1 MHYFASML
9 GNVAKH
15 AELKR
20 TQRDALLIH
29 YQLMLLDVEALC
41 QRLGSASRPIAVVW
55 FSPGFDKALLRCPG
69 IATRAG
75 GAKAVQRLDCIGR
88 NQKLLSIC
96 VTLTFTI
103 DNVRYRS

>member
-1 MHYFASML
+1 MI

-20 TQRDALLIH
+20 TQRDALLID
-29 YQLMLLDVEALC
+29 YQLMLLHVEALC
-41 QRLGSASRPIAVVW
+41 QRLGSAGRPIAAVW
-55 FSPGFDKALLRCPG
+55 FSPGQRFDKALPRCPG

-88 NQKLLSIC
+88 NQKLLSVC
-96 VTLTFTI
+96 VTFTFTI
-103 DNVRYRS
+103 DNVRYQ